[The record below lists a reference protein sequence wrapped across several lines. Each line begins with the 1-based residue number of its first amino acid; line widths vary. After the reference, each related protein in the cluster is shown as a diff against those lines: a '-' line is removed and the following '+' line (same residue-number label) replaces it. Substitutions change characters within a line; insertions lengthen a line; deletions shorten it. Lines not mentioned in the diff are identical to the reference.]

1 VPPKLRPAEYVVVD
15 CSGTCS
21 LNEKRNPVAD
31 ALHEAYC
38 AGMNDL
44 EIVALSDKLGHH
56 VSNGAVGRHRQRH
69 LTKRDQAGV
78 IMMRGA
84 EDGGPVDHVRVLELM
99 IARGAR
105 VAHTWRLGP
114 GDTLKAIEMHFRLT
128 EGRSDN
134 ALVDALAAAAA
145 AAEEVQIDEPL
156 EDVEVG

>member
-1 VPPKLRPAEYVVVD
+1 
-15 CSGTCS
+15 
-21 LNEKRNPVAD
+21 
-31 ALHEAYC
+31 
-38 AGMNDL
+38 
-44 EIVALSDKLGHH
+44 
-56 VSNGAVGRHRQRH
+56 
-69 LTKRDQAGV
+69 
-78 IMMRGA
+78 MMRGA